1 MQREFRLHR
10 EVGVTLQG
18 LLNAKPYNLYLQAMG
33 FTENSQQESSI
44 VKVVRQLG
52 TCHSS
57 VGNESACNAGNPGL
71 IPRSGRSAGERI
83 GYPTPV
89 SLGFP
94 CGSAGKESAFIV
106 GDLGSIPGLGDPLE
120 KQKATYSSIL
130 AGRIPWTA
138 QSMGS
143 LRVGQD

>member
-44 VKVVRQLG
+44 VKVVLQLG

-71 IPRSGRSAGERI
+71 IP
-83 GYPTPV
+83 
-89 SLGFP
+89 
-94 CGSAGKESAFIV
+94 
-106 GDLGSIPGLGDPLE
+106 GLGRLPGEGIGHPLQCSWAYLVAQPV
-120 KQKATYSSIL
+120 KNLPAMKC
-130 AGRIPWTA
+130 GRP
-138 QSMGS
+138 
-143 LRVGQD
+143 RFNP

>member
-44 VKVVRQLG
+44 VKVVLQLG

-71 IPRSGRSAGERI
+71 IPGSGS
-83 GYPTPV
+83 
-89 SLGFP
+89 S
-94 CGSAGKESAFIV
+94 
-106 GDLGSIPGLGDPLE
+106 LE
-120 KQKATYSSIL
+120 KGYATHSSIL
-130 AGRIPWTA
+130 GLPLWL
-138 QSMGS
+138 SW
-143 LRVGQD
+143 